1 MSRRVPMICCLAST
15 FGALVVM
22 IGCAEE
28 KQQQA
33 PTSHPGDAL
42 LKDPFGYKPFQ
53 DDPSISGGDIGHYDK
68 KGMDRDLHNFW
79 NP

>member
-1 MSRRVPMICCLAST
+1 MSGLRMPMMCCLASLGT
-15 FGALVVM
+15 LLWIA
-22 IGCAEE
+22 GCADEQ
-28 KQQQA
+28 KT

-53 DDPSISGGDIGHYDK
+53 DDPSVSGGGIGTYDK
-68 KGMDRDLHNFW
+68 KGMDRDLKNFL